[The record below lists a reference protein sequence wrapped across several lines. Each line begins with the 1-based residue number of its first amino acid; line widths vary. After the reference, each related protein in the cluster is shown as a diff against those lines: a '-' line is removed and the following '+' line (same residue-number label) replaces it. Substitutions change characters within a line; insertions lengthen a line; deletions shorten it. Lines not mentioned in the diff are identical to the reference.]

1 MRDYLGAVLFGA
13 MLGVVGSVWVLRNEN
28 EIKKGSRQI
37 KARIKRTKN
46 RIMDDHDEEADNLL
60 GGTQ

>member
-1 MRDYLGAVLFGA
+1 